1 MYLLDIYLV
10 DMKRAG
16 GATAKALLGLLSIGP
31 MSGYDLRQLIPWS
44 IGQFWN
50 ESYGQIYP
58 ALKQMTADGLV
69 ERETERQEGRPDK
82 HVYSLTRA
90 GRREL
95 REWLKLP
102 VVEEIPRSEL
112 LLKLFFG
119 AHAEKGV
126 SREHVMAFLTAQES
140 ALKVYEATEKQL
152 KKDEAKD
159 PQLPYWLMTLN
170 FGRHRSRA
178 AVKWAKETL
187 EDLNRLER
195 S

>member
-1 MYLLDIYLV
+1 
-10 DMKRAG
+10 
-16 GATAKALLGLLSIGP
+16 
-31 MSGYDLRQLIPWS
+31 MSASTLPTMSPR
-44 IGQFWN
+44 
-50 ESYGQIYP
+50 
-58 ALKQMTADGLV
+58 
-69 ERETERQEGRPDK
+69 
-82 HVYSLTRA
+82 HSLA
-90 GRREL
+90 AML

-102 VVEEIPRSEL
+102 VVEEVPRNEL

-119 AHAEKGV
+119 RHAEKGV
-126 SREHVMAFLTAQES
+126 CREHVVAFLTAQES

-187 EDLNRLER
+187 EELERLER